1 MGGHSLLATQVI
13 YRLRELF
20 KIDLPLRS
28 LFENPTVKNLVERI
42 EGILAVQQLQAV
54 SMQMVEDRE
63 EIEL

>member
-1 MGGHSLLATQVI
+1 M
-13 YRLRELF
+13 REAF

-42 EGILAVQQLQAV
+42 EEILTVQQLQAAP
-54 SMQMVEDRE
+54 MQMLEDRE